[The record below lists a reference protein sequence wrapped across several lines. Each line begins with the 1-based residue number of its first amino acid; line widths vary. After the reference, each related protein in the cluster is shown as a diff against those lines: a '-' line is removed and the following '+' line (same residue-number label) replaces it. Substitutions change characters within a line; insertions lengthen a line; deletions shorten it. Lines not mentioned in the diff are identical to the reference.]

1 MRSKK
6 IIEPDG
12 VALQSIEQLQ
22 QTIKTLENE
31 IVQLEGQ
38 LTDNIHLK
46 RRLEND
52 IRHLNEQLVRLEQ
65 VKVDEKASKSV
76 WKILAAAAA
85 ALGALIMSIF
95 DRNDK

>member
-6 IIEPDG
+6 IIKPDG
-12 VALQSIEQLQ
+12 VALQTIEQLQ

-31 IVQLEGQ
+31 IVELQTQLI
-38 LTDNIHLK
+38 DNTHLK
-46 RRLEND
+46 WRLETD

-65 VKVDEKASKSV
+65 VKVDEKASKSI

-85 ALGALIMSIF
+85 AIGALIMSIF